1 MTWKVQA
8 WPRRNGSLG
17 MAKEL
22 RGNRL
27 TLVHLQEWP
36 LKCSV
41 CANTDIFLLWAVS
54 SQERSRMP
62 SLYWR
67 DWCLMIHLLWSAFF
81 FGLKSVEELIYVRW
95 NRCVSSENSLI
106 SKKYCWPCF
115 CSCGSCL
122 FSPTICASV
131 FEHELYRIVFMFVP
145 YFCFLLFSFLH
156 HAVAFLCCE

>member
-1 MTWKVQA
+1 
-8 WPRRNGSLG
+8 

-106 SKKYCWPCF
+106 SKNIVDHVSVLAVAAYSVLLYVLVCLSMSYTELYLCLF
-115 CSCGSCL
+115 LIFAFSCL
-122 FSPTICASV
+122 V
-131 FEHELYRIVFMFVP
+131 FCIMLW
-145 YFCFLLFSFLH
+145 LFF
-156 HAVAFLCCE
+156 AVNKGK